1 MNPDKKLLRLPMLG
15 ELFIFGAILGKEY
28 LMLLKTLVTAII
40 GGILFPLS
48 TKLFMQ
54 KKTTNKDISYIT
66 MSLSF
71 AIIFFITL
79 LFTKTFT

>member
-1 MNPDKKLLRLPMLG
+1 VNPDKKLSHLPMLG
-15 ELFIFGAILGKEY
+15 ELFIFATILRKEY
-28 LMLLKTLVTAII
+28 LMLLKTIVTAII

-66 MSLSF
+66 MSFSF
-71 AIIFFITL
+71 AILFFIML

>member
-1 MNPDKKLLRLPMLG
+1 VNPDKKLSHLPMLG
-15 ELFIFGAILGKEY
+15 ELFIFATILRKEY
-28 LMLLKTLVTAII
+28 LMLLKTIVTAII

-66 MSLSF
+66 MSFSF
-71 AIIFFITL
+71 AILFFIML
-79 LFTKTFT
+79 LFTKNFT